1 MLQWSELMVIMENAL
16 NNLSSCSLAC
26 LASLGMDMR
35 ISTSQKNCWAYVPHK
50 KGPSITEK

>member
-35 ISTSQKNCWAYVPHK
+35 ISTSQKNCWAYVLHK